1 MTARAVVMSPGFS
14 ISQVFFVAAWI
25 AMVTIGILD
34 EQLSKLQLFSV
45 IVIPVITLVA
55 VAKIYRRLRTVRAE
69 REPDASEELLAAAI
83 AGMESLAVMAVLA
96 IVS

>member
-1 MTARAVVMSPGFS
+1 MSPGFS

-69 REPDASEELLAAAI
+69 REPDASRSFWRQRLR
-83 AGMESLAVMAVLA
+83 GWSRWP
-96 IVS
+96 